1 MGVLFFLEE
10 FMGVLFFLLFFLLF
24 FSFFLLLTTPFGFS
38 PLMAL
43 SVLSLRNGDYESIMT
58 LYIR

>member
-1 MGVLFFLEE
+1 MGA
-10 FMGVLFFLLFFLLF
+10 LFFLLF

>member
-1 MGVLFFLEE
+1 MGV
-10 FMGVLFFLLFFLLF
+10 LFFLLF

-43 SVLSLRNGDYESIMT
+43 SVLSLINGDYESIMT